1 MTATAERP
9 LAREVLSGVAGVA
22 ELRSAPLVLESVW
35 ERVE

>member
-1 MTATAERP
+1 MTTTAERQ
-9 LAREVLSGVAGVA
+9 LASEVPGGVAGAA

>member
-1 MTATAERP
+1 MTATTERP
-9 LAREVLSGVAGVA
+9 LSSEVLGGVAGVA

>member
-1 MTATAERP
+1 MTTTAERP
-9 LAREVLSGVAGVA
+9 LASEVLGGVAGVA

>member
-1 MTATAERP
+1 VTDDWYDPEAFP
-9 LAREVLSGVAGVA
+9 